1 MSMDIPKSFTREEF
15 QKLTNKTLGNK
26 PQDNNPFQQY
36 KKIITDN
43 YKKDSGSGNYI
54 LKEGLSSEALANIEL
69 DIKNLIQLEKL
80 LNILKD
86 YWRKKNTLFY
96 LLITEQVKQ
105 DFLLNSSL

>member
-1 MSMDIPKSFTREEF
+1 MSLNIPKSFTKEEF

-43 YKKDSGSGNYI
+43 YKKDRGFGNYI
-54 LKEGLSSEALANIEL
+54 LKEGLSSEALANIDFIFKRIGYKE
-69 DIKNLIQLEKL
+69 L

-86 YWRKKNTLFY
+86 YWMRKNTLFY
-96 LLITEQVKQ
+96 LLIMGQVKH
-105 DFLLNSSL
+105 DFLVNSSL